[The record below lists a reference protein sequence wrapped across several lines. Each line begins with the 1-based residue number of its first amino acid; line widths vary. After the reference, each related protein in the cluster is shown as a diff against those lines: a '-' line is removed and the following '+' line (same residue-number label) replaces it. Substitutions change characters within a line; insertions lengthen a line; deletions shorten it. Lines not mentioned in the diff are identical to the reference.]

1 MPFII
6 KKTVITKLGKSIK
19 EFNIKYK
26 NKKDEYEEMDIK
38 DLTKIVE
45 ELQKRE
51 NKSDKKMNIV
61 IWGKLAFPI
70 TVNGYDTEYI
80 EGEVDDYLRG
90 RVKDTKNFKTFSQAS
105 IKFV

>member
-45 ELQKRE
+45 ELQTRE

-61 IWGKLAFPI
+61 LWGIMAYPI
-70 TVNGYDTEYI
+70 TVNGYDTDYFEKEI
-80 EGEVDDYLRG
+80 DDYLNG
-90 RVKDTKNFKTFSQAS
+90 YVKDTRKFKTFSQAS